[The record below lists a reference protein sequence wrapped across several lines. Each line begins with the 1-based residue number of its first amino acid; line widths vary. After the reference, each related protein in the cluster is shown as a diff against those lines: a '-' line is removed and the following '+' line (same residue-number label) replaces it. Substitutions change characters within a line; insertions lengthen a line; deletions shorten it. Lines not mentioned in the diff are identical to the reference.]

1 MSMTFH
7 ADGGPRALH
16 DDTMSGDAPAFG
28 IVLRDLDDAPATL
41 IERAFDAL
49 GRAGAYGIDVV
60 RVYDDGAA
68 HVELAFF
75 RERGAFGPTLDAQ
88 LRPFGVAPVRDVD
101 AGSQ

>member
-1 MSMTFH
+1 MTMTFH
-7 ADGGPRALH
+7 ADDGSRAMH
-16 DDTMSGDAPAFG
+16 DDALAGDAQAFG
-28 IVLRDLDDAPATL
+28 IVLRDLDDAPSTL
-41 IERAFDAL
+41 IERAFDAM

-75 RERGAFGPTLDAQ
+75 REQGAFGAGLDAQ
-88 LRPFGVAPVRDVD
+88 LRAFGVEPVRDVD